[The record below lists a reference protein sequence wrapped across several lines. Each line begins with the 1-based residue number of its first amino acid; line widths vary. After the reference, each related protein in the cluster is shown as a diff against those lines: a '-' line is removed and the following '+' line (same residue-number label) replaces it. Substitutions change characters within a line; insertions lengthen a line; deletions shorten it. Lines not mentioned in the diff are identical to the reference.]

1 MMTGTKI
8 ATAMI
13 HALDL
18 EPLVGG
24 GSFVDRFSSP
34 GRKRTQENGGGHS
47 VRRQ

>member
-18 EPLVGG
+18 GPLVGK
-24 GSFVDRFSSP
+24 GSFVDRFSNP
-34 GRKRTQENGGGHS
+34 EREIE
-47 VRRQ
+47 